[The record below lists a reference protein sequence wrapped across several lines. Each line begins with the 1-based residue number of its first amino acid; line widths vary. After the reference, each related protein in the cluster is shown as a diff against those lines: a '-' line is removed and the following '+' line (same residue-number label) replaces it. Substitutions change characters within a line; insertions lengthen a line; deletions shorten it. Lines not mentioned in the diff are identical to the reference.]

1 MRNSKKYLKS
11 LVIVLLLLV
20 LVSRQSFAV
29 SLSEKET
36 IRIENAL
43 ETSKESLIQQK
54 IVIDQLSTE
63 LKKQSESYKKLERD
77 KIKSNVV
84 VGVACFIVGAVAG
97 GVAYGVY
104 VYPWLSSD

>member
-1 MRNSKKYLKS
+1 MLKKISRS
-11 LVIVLLLLV
+11 LVGVLLLAS
-20 LVSRQSFAV
+20 LVSQPLSAV

-36 IRIENAL
+36 VRIENAL

-54 IVIDQLSTE
+54 IVIEQLSTE
-63 LKKQSESYKKLERD
+63 LKKQSESYRKLERD

-84 VGVACFIVGAVAG
+84 VGVACFVVGAVAG

>member
-1 MRNSKKYLKS
+1 MLKKISRS
-11 LVIVLLLLV
+11 LVGLLLLAS
-20 LVSRQSFAV
+20 LVSQPLYSV
-29 SLSEKET
+29 TLSEKET
-36 IRIENAL
+36 VRIENAL

-54 IVIDQLSTE
+54 IVIEQLSTE
-63 LKKQSESYKKLERD
+63 LKKQSESYRKLERD

-84 VGVACFIVGAVAG
+84 VGVTCFIFGAVAG

>member
-1 MRNSKKYLKS
+1 MLKKQLRS
-11 LVIVLLLLV
+11 LVGALLLALLV
-20 LVSRQSFAV
+20 LQPVYSV

-36 IRIENAL
+36 VKIENAL
-43 ETSKESLIQQK
+43 EKSKNSLIQQE
-54 IVIDQLSTE
+54 IVIEQLSTE
-63 LKKQSESYKKLERD
+63 LKKQSESYRKLERD

-104 VYPWLSSD
+104 VYPWLSN

>member
-1 MRNSKKYLKS
+1 MLKKHLKS
-11 LVIVLLLLV
+11 LVGILLLLV
-20 LVSRQSFAV
+20 LVSQQSFAV

-43 ETSKESLIQQK
+43 EKSKESLIQQK
-54 IVIDQLSTE
+54 IVIEQLSTE

-77 KIKSNVV
+77 KLKSNVV
-84 VGVACFIVGAVAG
+84 VGVACFVVGAVAG

-104 VYPWLSSD
+104 VYPWLSN

>member
-1 MRNSKKYLKS
+1 MLKKHLRS
-11 LVIVLLLLV
+11 LVGALLLALLV
-20 LVSRQSFAV
+20 LQPVYSV

-36 IRIENAL
+36 VKIENAV
-43 ETSKESLIQQK
+43 ETSKASLIQQE
-54 IVIDQLSTE
+54 IVIEQLSTE
-63 LKKQSESYKKLERD
+63 LKKQSESYRKLERE

-104 VYPWLSSD
+104 VYPWLSSN

>member
-1 MRNSKKYLKS
+1 MRNSKRYLKS
-11 LVIVLLLLV
+11 LVSALLLLV
-20 LVSRQSFAV
+20 LVSQQAFAV

-36 IRIENAL
+36 FRIENAL

-54 IVIDQLSTE
+54 IVIEQLSTE

-77 KIKSNVV
+77 KLKSNVV
-84 VGVACFIVGAVAG
+84 VGVACFVVGAVAG

-104 VYPWLSSD
+104 VYPWLSK

>member
-1 MRNSKKYLKS
+1 MLKKRLRS
-11 LVIVLLLLV
+11 LVGALLLALLV
-20 LVSRQSFAV
+20 LQPVYSV

-36 IRIENAL
+36 VRIENAL
-43 ETSKESLIQQK
+43 EESKTSLIQQK
-54 IVIDQLSTE
+54 IVIEQLSTE
-63 LKKQSESYKKLERD
+63 LKKQSESYGKLERE

-104 VYPWLSSD
+104 VYPWLSN

>member
-1 MRNSKKYLKS
+1 MRNSKRYLKS
-11 LVIVLLLLV
+11 LVAILLLLV
-20 LVSRQSFAV
+20 LVSQQSFAV

-43 ETSKESLIQQK
+43 EKSKESLIQQET
-54 IVIDQLSTE
+54 VINQLKTE
-63 LKKQSESYKKLERD
+63 LKKQSESYKKLERE
-77 KIKSNVV
+77 KVKTNVV

-104 VYPWLSSD
+104 VYPWLSK

>member
-1 MRNSKKYLKS
+1 MRNSKRYLKS
-11 LVIVLLLLV
+11 LVSVLLLLV
-20 LVSRQSFAV
+20 LVSQQSFAV

-43 ETSKESLIQQK
+43 EKSKESLIQQK
-54 IVIDQLSTE
+54 IVIEQLSTE
-63 LKKQSESYKKLERD
+63 LKKQSESYRKLERD
-77 KIKSNVV
+77 KLKSNVV

-104 VYPWLSSD
+104 VYPWLSK

>member
-1 MRNSKKYLKS
+1 MRNSKRYLKS
-11 LVIVLLLLV
+11 LVSILLLLV
-20 LVSRQSFAV
+20 LVSQQSFAV

-36 IRIENAL
+36 VRIENAL
-43 ETSKESLIQQK
+43 EKSKESLIQQK
-54 IVIDQLSTE
+54 IVIEQLSTE

-77 KIKSNVV
+77 KVKSNIV

-104 VYPWLSSD
+104 VYPWLSN

>member
-1 MRNSKKYLKS
+1 MRNSKRYLKS
-11 LVIVLLLLV
+11 LVSALLLLV
-20 LVSRQSFAV
+20 LVSQQSFAV

-54 IVIDQLSTE
+54 IVIEQLSTE

-77 KIKSNVV
+77 KLKSNVV
-84 VGVACFIVGAVAG
+84 VGVACFVVGAVAG

-104 VYPWLSSD
+104 VYPWLSK